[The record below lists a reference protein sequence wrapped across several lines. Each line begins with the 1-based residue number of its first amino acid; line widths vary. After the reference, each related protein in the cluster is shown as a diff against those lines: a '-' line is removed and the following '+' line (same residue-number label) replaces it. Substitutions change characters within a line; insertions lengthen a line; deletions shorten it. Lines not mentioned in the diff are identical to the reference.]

1 MITITHGRATLTVQP
16 EHAEST
22 RELLALIDKSKGRKG
37 RKFKKSSDPKHN
49 SMSRFY
55 PVFHAGMTTAEYV
68 KLYALQNDRLH
79 LAKVDYEHADR
90 PAAMLDPTQP
100 EVVELPC
107 EQ

>member
-1 MITITHGRATLTVQP
+1 MITISHNRATLTVQP
-16 EHAEST
+16 QNAEST

-37 RKFKKSSDPKHN
+37 RKFPKDKGHPKHN

-55 PVFHAGMTTAEYV
+55 PAFHAGMTTAEYV

-79 LAKVDYEHADR
+79 LAKVNYEHADR
-90 PAAMLDPTQP
+90 PAPMLDPSIP
-100 EVVELPC
+100 EVEELC